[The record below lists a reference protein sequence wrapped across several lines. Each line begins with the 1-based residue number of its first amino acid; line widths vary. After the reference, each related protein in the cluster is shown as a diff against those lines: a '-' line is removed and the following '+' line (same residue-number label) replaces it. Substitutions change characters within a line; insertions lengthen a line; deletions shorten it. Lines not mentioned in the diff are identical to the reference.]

1 MSVENASIIIHN
13 EVYDY
18 DYTFGILKIN
28 MGTSPSITENHQHIE
43 FTIDNSWSMEDPCQD
58 GRKKLQHIL
67 YTLENM
73 LRTFHNTTDT
83 TISVCIRTFSDS
95 ATTIVDTIPNI
106 RDIDINQLIE
116 KINTIHS
123 QGLTNIED
131 ALLSANAS
139 IYHYSTNNPT
149 HDITHIFLTDGKIT
163 RGSRDVSELM
173 SYSPKGDKITNVF
186 IGYGDYH
193 DANVLCALSRGLH
206 NEYRFVDKLEN
217 AGLIYGEIIFNTLYY
232 VYKNVTLVCTN
243 RCEIYDYDTN
253 TWNNILQVNRL
264 VSEQERVFHIRIPT
278 YVDSNQ
284 IEVSIET
291 QDNTEIARFVKAE
304 DTQDLTKYV
313 MRQKTLELL
322 FRANSIAIEKNGSLS
337 STMNDDDDSQPLTM
351 SDLRIDIGVEGRLA
365 NIKSEMGEFHKVL
378 SEYLT
383 EVVVED
389 KPFIQNLMDD
399 IAVAIVALDTE
410 QATMYTN
417 ARQQSQGQQYSYNC
431 NSILTQTQ
439 TQTTMNNTPMSSQP
453 DFDVND
459 LDTLPPA
466 PVRLGRTATIR
477 NGGMLTTY
485 SQTQTH
491 TYSQTQ
497 TQDYNLYSENTQ
509 QFTPYS
515 TNGTLRLMRE
525 ISQHTNVVI

>member
-1 MSVENASIIIHN
+1 MAIKNASIIIHN

-28 MGTSPSITENHQHIE
+28 MESSPSMTQTHQHIE
-43 FTIDNSWSMEDPCQD
+43 FTIDNSWSMEDLCQD

-73 LRTFHNTTDT
+73 LRTFHQTTDV
-83 TISVCIRTFSDS
+83 TISVCIRTFSDCT
-95 ATTIVDTIPNI
+95 TTIVDTIPNI
-106 RDIDINQLIE
+106 RDIDINVLIE
-116 KINTIHS
+116 KINTIHP

-139 IYHYSTNNPT
+139 IYHYNMTNPT

-217 AGLIYGEIIFNTLYY
+217 AGLIYGEIVYNTLYY
-232 VYKNVTLVCTN
+232 IYKNVTLVATSQ
-243 RCEIYDYDTN
+243 CEIYDYDTN
-253 TWNNILQVNRL
+253 TWSNILQVNRL
-264 VSEQERVFHIRIPT
+264 VSEQERVFHIRIPSYT
-278 YVDSNQ
+278 DANQ

-291 QDNTEIARFVKAE
+291 QDNTEIARFVKTE

-313 MRQKTLELL
+313 LRQKTLEFL
-322 FRANSIAIEKNGSLS
+322 FRASSISIEKNESSS
-337 STMNDDDDSQPLTM
+337 STINDDGDSQRPLTM
-351 SDLRIDIGVEGRLA
+351 SDLRIDIGFEGRLA
-365 NIKSEMGEFHKVL
+365 NIKSEMVEFHKVL

-383 EVVVED
+383 TED

-399 IAVAIVALDTE
+399 IAVTLVALDTD
-410 QATMYTN
+410 QSTMYTN
-417 ARQQSQGQQYSYNC
+417 ARQQSQGRQYSYNC
-431 NSILTQTQ
+431 NSILTQAQ
-439 TQTTMNNTPMSSQP
+439 TMNNTPMSSQS

-459 LDTLPPA
+459 LDTLPPV
-466 PVRLGRTATIR
+466 PVRLERTATIR
-477 NGGMLTTY
+477 NGTSTSTMGAPHSQL
-485 SQTQTH
+485 QTQMP
-491 TYSQTQ
+491 TQ
-497 TQDYNLYSENTQ
+497 TQNYNFYSENTQ

-515 TNGTLRLMRE
+515 TNGTLHLMRE
-525 ISQHTNVVI
+525 ISRHTNIVI